1 MNASRTLP
9 RLLASLL
16 LLLAASLLLA
26 SREQLL
32 EQAEALHQ
40 ATSEQTARQQERERT
55 HRAVFERQTSLLNA
69 YRRSELFLHLAPT
82 VAAQE
87 FLSARSDTANSLKRL
102 SIAPIAATPEFQPP
116 GLFSPATVYREN
128 RLKGSARWQTL
139 RLELAP
145 APPAILATRLNT
157 LLQGTAAQPER
168 CRLAPPETGDGIVC
182 YIAWPQWTAP

>member
-1 MNASRTLP
+1 MNDRRTLP

-16 LLLAASLLLA
+16 LLVAASLLLA

-32 EQAEALHQ
+32 EQAGALHR
-40 ATSEQTARQQERERT
+40 ATSEQTTRQQERERT

-69 YRRSELFLHLAPT
+69 YRGSELFLHLAPAG
-82 VAAQE
+82 AAQE
-87 FLSARSDTANSLKRL
+87 LLSARSDTADSLKGL
-102 SIAPIAATPEFQPP
+102 SIAPIAATPGF
-116 GLFSPATVYREN
+116 FSPATVDREN
-128 RLKGSARWQTL
+128 RLKSSARWQTL
-139 RLELAP
+139 RLELVP

-182 YIAWPQWTAP
+182 DIAWPQWTAP